1 MSFKG
6 FLASI
11 CLLTLSTTASA
22 TLITFDNIAGGSVQN
37 SFSQVGVHAG
47 YNISTNLHWIDVVNS
62 GWNFGAVS
70 GDFAL
75 LNNYSGVGIITATN
89 NADFYFG
96 GIWAKRWATAPN
108 SGGADNLSGFLRG
121 MKNNQ
126 VVWQVTTGLNG
137 SYKFFGAQN
146 FAIDQLELGFG
157 NHFLADNL
165 TLTRELTPN
174 VNVPEPSSVAILGLG
189 LLGLLRLRKKS

>member
-22 TLITFDNIAGGSVQN
+22 TLITFDNIAGGSNQN
-37 SFSQVGVHAG
+37 SWASVGVHTG
-47 YNISTNLHWIDVVNS
+47 YNFSTNLHWIDVVNS
-62 GWNFGAVS
+62 YWNYGAVS

-75 LNNYSGVGIITATN
+75 LNNYSGVGIITASN

-96 GIWAKRWATAPN
+96 GIWAKSWGTAAN
-108 SGGADNLSGFLRG
+108 SGGPDYLSGFLRG

-146 FAIDQLELGFG
+146 FAIDQLQLGFG
-157 NHFLADNL
+157 NHFIADNL
-165 TLTRELTPN
+165 TLTRELAPS

-189 LLGLLRLRKKS
+189 LLALLRLRKKS